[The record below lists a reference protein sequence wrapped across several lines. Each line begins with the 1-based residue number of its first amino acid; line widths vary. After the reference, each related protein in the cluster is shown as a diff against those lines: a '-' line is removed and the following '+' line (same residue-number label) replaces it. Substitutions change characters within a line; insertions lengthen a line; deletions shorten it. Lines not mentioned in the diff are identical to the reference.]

1 MASESAVQRR
11 RSPALL
17 LERNRERIVEAVVAV
32 LGDHGWSGLT
42 YASVA
47 RVAGLSPRP
56 VQDRFPDRW
65 ALAVAAWE
73 HTAGPALE
81 SFLEEL
87 IASVGLIVPGTP
99 ALLPEADQAA
109 SPASTGLP
117 ESTGLPASTGLPEPT
132 GLHERLQDALERA
145 GLLPRPLQGG
155 SPAGSTEA
163 PMDPQAEQDPVE
175 EMHEALGVALD
186 AARRA
191 DYRAV
196 RAAGPS
202 PEWLARALEP
212 FLRPDA
218 TLRSA
223 IEILV
228 MSQFDLR
235 LGAAVTDWAG
245 HKVAGWCN
253 PSTEDPARSARCAYL
268 TSVALGLLLART
280 RAAVADLDLRGES
293 WLLFEALQSDATPA
307 QLPDVRADHLE
318 RFLEFDS
325 EDPALDALLRAT
337 MEEVG
342 RVGFDAA
349 TTAGIGRASGYSEGL
364 LFARYPSKVE
374 LFVDATRRQHAQNWR
389 LNEEFQQTVAAAHGA
404 GVAEAVVI
412 REFQRPH
419 LRVERA
425 INLEQVRLAL
435 HDDRLREV
443 QWGELDAMVAA
454 ATSNDPDWLPAVSAA
469 HLHMAVAIGLGSVC
483 LTLLVPDAWQLPYDV
498 VAVPL
503 DELTSPMV
511 GPGGVSS

>member
-1 MASESAVQRR
+1 VQRR

-99 ALLPEADQAA
+99 ALVPEADQAA

-212 FLRPDA
+212 FL
-218 TLRSA
+218 
-223 IEILV
+223 
-228 MSQFDLR
+228 
-235 LGAAVTDWAG
+235 
-245 HKVAGWCN
+245 
-253 PSTEDPARSARCAYL
+253 
-268 TSVALGLLLART
+268 
-280 RAAVADLDLRGES
+280 
-293 WLLFEALQSDATPA
+293 
-307 QLPDVRADHLE
+307 
-318 RFLEFDS
+318 
-325 EDPALDALLRAT
+325 
-337 MEEVG
+337 
-342 RVGFDAA
+342 
-349 TTAGIGRASGYSEGL
+349 
-364 LFARYPSKVE
+364 
-374 LFVDATRRQHAQNWR
+374 
-389 LNEEFQQTVAAAHGA
+389 
-404 GVAEAVVI
+404 
-412 REFQRPH
+412 
-419 LRVERA
+419 
-425 INLEQVRLAL
+425 
-435 HDDRLREV
+435 
-443 QWGELDAMVAA
+443 
-454 ATSNDPDWLPAVSAA
+454 
-469 HLHMAVAIGLGSVC
+469 
-483 LTLLVPDAWQLPYDV
+483 
-498 VAVPL
+498 
-503 DELTSPMV
+503 
-511 GPGGVSS
+511 